1 MTAHGKARLKIW
13 AVLIGIFLLGG
24 VTGAALDGVYR
35 SRAAD
40 GRPGARQRD
49 PEEQFATM
57 RRELSLSDEQAT
69 ALRAILEESRA
80 EFRALRA
87 EVKPRYDE
95 VRQRARTR
103 MRALLNPEQ
112 QQRFDAKLAELDAQR
127 EERERNRH

>member
-1 MTAHGKARLKIW
+1 MSLEGKARLKVW
-13 AVLIGIFLLGG
+13 AVLIAIFLLGG

-35 SRAAD
+35 SRAAG
-40 GRPGARQRD
+40 GRSEAHRRD

-57 RRELSLSDEQAT
+57 RRELSLSDEQAS
-69 ALRAILEESRA
+69 AIRAILEESRS
-80 EFRALRA
+80 EFRTLRA

-112 QQRFDAKLAELDAQR
+112 QQRFDAKLAALDAQR
-127 EERERNRH
+127 EERERSRY

>member
-1 MTAHGKARLKIW
+1 MTVRGKARLKIW

-35 SRAAD
+35 SRAVA
-40 GRPGARQRD
+40 GRPEARHRD

-57 RRELSLSDEQAT
+57 RRELNLSDEQAT
-69 ALRAILEESRA
+69 AIRAILEESRA
-80 EFRALRA
+80 EFRTLRA